1 MRIWYGI
8 LWLCAFAL
16 GHLGAFPQASVAV
29 TFYVATTGNDSH
41 PGTAAQPWATLQ
53 RAANVVNPGDMVVV
67 QAGHYRGAKFSR
79 SGTATAPITFNG
91 QAGAVI
97 DSPGTLNTNN
107 DHLWIRNANYII
119 LEGFEIV
126 AAPRA
131 GIAIQG
137 EPNAPA
143 TGHVL
148 RHNFSHHN
156 GVWGIFTGYAQN
168 VVIEDNETSF
178 SGAEHGIYVSNSADN
193 PVIRGNVVH
202 HNHASGI
209 QINADPFLPGDGIIT
224 LAIIEDNII
233 YENGVGGG
241 AAINLASVR
250 QAKIRNNLL
259 YNNHASGI
267 AGWDDGAGPQFGS
280 KNNRILN
287 NTIVMATDGRFAV
300 VLMNGSTGNKVY
312 NNILL
317 HPGTRGS
324 IEIDQSS
331 RKNFVSD
338 YNLVN
343 NRFSLND
350 QFISLAQWRAQGY
363 DAHAILAPALAAVFV
378 APSAADYRLT
388 PGSPAIDTGLT
399 LSGVRHDLAG
409 QLRPQGAAY
418 DMGAYETAAP

>member
-16 GHLGAFPQASVAV
+16 GHLGAFPQASVAA

-53 RAANVVNPGDMVVV
+53 RAANAVNPGDMVVV

-143 TGHVL
+143 IGHVL
-148 RHNFSHHN
+148 RNNFSHHN

-202 HNHASGI
+202 HNRASGI
-209 QINADPFLPGDGIIT
+209 QINADPFLPGDGIIPTTT
-224 LAIIEDNII
+224 LTNKSFCFNRMQRFYVKRFARFYRLNSLKFKCLARPCISHIYHNIIEIK
-233 YENGVGGG
+233 Y
-241 AAINLASVR
+241 L
-250 QAKIRNNLL
+250 
-259 YNNHASGI
+259 
-267 AGWDDGAGPQFGS
+267 
-280 KNNRILN
+280 
-287 NTIVMATDGRFAV
+287 
-300 VLMNGSTGNKVY
+300 
-312 NNILL
+312 
-317 HPGTRGS
+317 
-324 IEIDQSS
+324 
-331 RKNFVSD
+331 
-338 YNLVN
+338 
-343 NRFSLND
+343 
-350 QFISLAQWRAQGY
+350 
-363 DAHAILAPALAAVFV
+363 
-378 APSAADYRLT
+378 
-388 PGSPAIDTGLT
+388 
-399 LSGVRHDLAG
+399 
-409 QLRPQGAAY
+409 
-418 DMGAYETAAP
+418 